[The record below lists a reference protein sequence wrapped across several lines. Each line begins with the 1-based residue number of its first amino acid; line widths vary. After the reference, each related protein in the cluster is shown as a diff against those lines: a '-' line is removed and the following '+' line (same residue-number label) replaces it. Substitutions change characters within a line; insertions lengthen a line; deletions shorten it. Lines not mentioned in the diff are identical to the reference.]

1 MGNGFRRF
9 VKGKREL
16 EEKRT
21 EFACFVENVEAGTD
35 VALVVG
41 AS

>member
-16 EEKRT
+16 EENRAQ
-21 EFACFVENVEAGTD
+21 FACFVENIEAGAH
-35 VALVVG
+35 VVLVVG